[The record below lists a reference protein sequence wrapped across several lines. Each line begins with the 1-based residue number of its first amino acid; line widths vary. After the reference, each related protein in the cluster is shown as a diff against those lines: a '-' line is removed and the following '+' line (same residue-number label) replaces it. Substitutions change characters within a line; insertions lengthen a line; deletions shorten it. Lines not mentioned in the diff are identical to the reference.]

1 MIQNNDR
8 PGHVE
13 KFLTFCIAWFIGIY
27 NDYYRIIIYKLH
39 RLVSIDEHGRLIVRV
54 VHISCHQRTDGCRRV
69 IHYDMDRFAKCLT
82 CTVDT
87 DGSSKCI
94 DICDLVSHDHNAL
107 LGAHKLLEGLR
118 LDTRLDT
125 GGLLHLLCL
134 AAIVSDLVAI
144 LDHDLIAASSKCH
157 LDRDTGIFIILKIS
171 SGIQSDTDT

>member
-1 MIQNNDR
+1 
-8 PGHVE
+8 
-13 KFLTFCIAWFIGIY
+13 
-27 NDYYRIIIYKLH
+27 
-39 RLVSIDEHGRLIVRV
+39 
-54 VHISCHQRTDGCRRV
+54 
-69 IHYDMDRFAKCLT
+69 MDRFAKCLT

-94 DICDLVSHDHNAL
+94 DI
-107 LGAHKLLEGLR
+107 LGAHKLLESLR

-134 AAIVSDLVAI
+134 AAIISDLVAI